1 MECPFFCVGA
11 NGSYTTLGHNMF
23 FILQTIF
30 PTAIFHFQFSI
41 FHLMN
46 LSTRIRYGGSPYW
59 RIISPYKIKTTVNI
73 VLSTVVK
80 IKIFYFAKS
89 DALLSRIILTLIC
102 PGYSSSSSIF
112 LQISLAS
119 GIIRS
124 SFTISGLTITL
135 TSRPA

>member
-1 MECPFFCVGA
+1 MQTA
-11 NGSYTTLGHNMF
+11 T
-23 FILQTIF
+23 ILRSGMICFLYCKPSSRPQF
-30 PTAIFHFQFSI
+30 FHFQFSI

-59 RIISPYKIKTTVNI
+59 RIISSLQPYKIKTTVNI

>member
-1 MECPFFCVGA
+1 
-11 NGSYTTLGHNMF
+11 MF

-46 LSTRIRYGGSPYW
+46 LSIRIRYGGSPYW
-59 RIISPYKIKTTVNI
+59 RIISSLQPYKIKTTVNI

-124 SFTISGLTITL
+124 SLTISGLTITL